1 MAGYSPALLDEIR
14 AAVDIVDLVS
24 RFVNLKKAGVNW
36 KGLCPFHGEK
46 TPSFMVNPRKGI
58 FHCFGCGVGGDAFGF
73 LMRQDKL
80 AFPEAVRSLAKTAG
94 IALPE
99 DGAARTGDSGRE
111 ELLRAMDLA
120 AHFYADALWAE
131 GGARARE
138 YLDRRGVDP
147 ELARRF
153 TLGYAPEGWDA
164 LLTFMRS
171 ERVPAETLEK
181 AGLVLTR
188 QSGSGFYDRFRGR
201 LIFAIR
207 DLQGRVVAFGGR
219 AFGDEQPKY
228 LNSPETPL
236 YTKGQLLYAADQA
249 RTAIQE
255 KNRALLV
262 EGYVDCLMAHQ
273 FGFTETVAALG
284 TAFTGAQLGLL
295 RRYCEEVVTF
305 FDADA
310 AGQKAAERA
319 EELLEGTG
327 YGDAWDVNRTGT
339 FVAAGALRMKVALL
353 PTGHDPDT
361 FLRAE
366 GAAAF
371 SERIATARG
380 LLSYALDRVLAD
392 SPGPMMPGRGPANAF
407 ARAALMLAKVPDAQE
422 AASLSHEAGRKLGV
436 DPTQLWMES
445 RKLAAALNRPVGR
458 ARPAAPAVGTP
469 SEERAL
475 VSLLLHSSLARQ
487 ALLTLLDE
495 SDVSHAPLRAIV
507 VALRLRPD
515 AMPEGLMTDLD
526 DELARGVLAALLVE
540 EHQPDD
546 EDASVAEFQRRLER
560 RQKLRRM
567 RALSRSIAEAQATGG
582 VDAPIQDALH
592 SLNRESKEVYALS
605 RAVAESD
612 HTAAPTGHTA
622 PMGHTAPAGPTR
634 SSDV

>member
-14 AAVDIVDLVS
+14 AAVDIVDLVG
-24 RFVNLKKAGVNW
+24 RFVSLKKAGVNW

-58 FHCFGCGVGGDAFGF
+58 YHCFGCGVGGDAFGF

-80 AFPEAVRSLAKTAG
+80 AFPEAVRALAKTAG

-99 DGAARTGDSGRE
+99 DGATRGGDSGRE
-111 ELLRAMDLA
+111 ELLRVMDLA
-120 AHFYADALWAE
+120 ARFYADALWAP

-138 YLDRRGVDP
+138 YLERRGVDP
-147 ELARRF
+147 QVARRF
-153 TLGYAPEGWDA
+153 GLGYAPDGWDA

-171 ERVPAETLEK
+171 ERVAADILEK

-188 QSGSGFYDRFRGR
+188 QTGSGFYDRFRGR

-207 DLQGRVVAFGGR
+207 DLQGRPVAFGGR

-236 YTKGQLLYAADQA
+236 YSKGQLLYAADQA
-249 RTAIQE
+249 RPTIQE

-273 FGFTETVAALG
+273 YGFTETVAALG

-319 EELLEGTG
+319 EELLESTS
-327 YGDAWDVNRTGT
+327 YGGAWDVNRTGA
-339 FVAAGALRMKVALL
+339 FVASGALRMKVALL
-353 PTGHDPDT
+353 PPGHDPDT
-361 FLRAE
+361 FLRHE

-371 SERIATARG
+371 AERITTARG

-392 SPGPMMPGRGPANAF
+392 GPGPMVPGRGPANAF

-436 DPTQLWMES
+436 DPTQLWTES
-445 RKLAAALNRPVGR
+445 RKLAAALSRPVPG
-458 ARPAAPAVGTP
+458 ARPAVTTTGPP
-469 SEERAL
+469 SMERDL
-475 VSLLLHSSLARQ
+475 VTLLLHSPAARE
-487 ALLTLLDE
+487 ALLPFLDD
-495 SDVSHAPLRAIV
+495 SDISHAALHAIV
-507 VALRLRPD
+507 AALRLRP
-515 AMPEGLMTDLD
+515 AATAEGLMTDLD
-526 DELARGVLAALLVE
+526 DESARSVLAALLVE
-540 EHQPDD
+540 ERPLDD
-546 EDASVAEFQRRLER
+546 VGASIAEFQRRLER

-567 RALSRSIAEAQATGG
+567 RELSRSIAEAQAAEG

-592 SLNRESKEVYALS
+592 RLNRESKEVYALS
-605 RAVAESD
+605 RAVAVSD
-612 HTAAPTGHTA
+612 HTAPTGREAPTGRQ
-622 PMGHTAPAGPTR
+622 APAGPQGVQTYE
-634 SSDV
+634 